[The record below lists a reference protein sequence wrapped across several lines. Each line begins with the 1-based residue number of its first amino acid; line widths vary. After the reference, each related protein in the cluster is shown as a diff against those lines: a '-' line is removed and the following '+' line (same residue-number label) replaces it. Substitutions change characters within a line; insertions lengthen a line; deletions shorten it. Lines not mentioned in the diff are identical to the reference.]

1 MKNQKSL
8 SSVSDEHLVDM
19 LDASILSY
27 NVYVLENTKVKQH
40 QLLEGFREEGI
51 MEKTFALY
59 EEKIKEI
66 NKMPSS
72 IEQEGLLLAETRS
85 FLIKLRENE
94 KYKKYF
100 DSIATNLM
108 DNYDATYRGE
118 EKSLDLNK
126 ITGQLVEKKTKIW
139 DLAKSDASILIDR
152 EVCLFLMKK
161 YRMRKDST
169 FFKYLEKSTDGKGEL
184 VYKNTLE
191 VEKDYESA
199 FKINEQKIML
209 VAKDRMQDMIPVT
222 SYHIG
227 RHNPSYVK
235 SNLGEWNHLYT
246 DEKGIFLVGNPRED
260 IGASF
265 SAFLRE
271 EKGETVLHIGFRGTD
286 TNAKDM
292 MDYVTKDYLNMER
305 QFNEI
310 EPIIKEIIEISKKQY
325 SQDKPFKIKL
335 SGHSLGGAMVEKFLE
350 KNKNTNEYIY
360 SGVAIAS
367 PGALNKAQGL
377 VNALDKIS
385 VKTEDHFPSLIASG
399 IKLINNGLVGTA
411 NVAIGLTSGA
421 IRTSKNVLNVI
432 GEKTRTK
439 SFTNLGIKAIE
450 FIFPYK
456 DADERL
462 INVNHKNDLVPQ
474 LGSLANRVQK
484 DEIQLYAINSEEAH
498 KNHKIYNYYNEIAQ
512 EVLKRP
518 QLTKELVDVFAV
530 EEAFKRTPY
539 ITASKHHEFL
549 QQTMQFIGAK
559 VKGIKKSLL
568 ENEDINPKQNLKI

>member
-8 SSVSDEHLVDM
+8 SSVSDEHLIDM

-40 QLLEGFREEGI
+40 QLLERFKEEVI
-51 MEKTFALY
+51 EKTFALY

-66 NKMPSS
+66 NKMPKS
-72 IEQEGLLLAETRS
+72 IEQEGLLLSETRN
-85 FLIKLRENE
+85 FLINLRGSEI
-94 KYKKYF
+94 YKKYF
-100 DSIATNLM
+100 DNVSSNLM
-108 DNYDATYRGE
+108 DNYDATYRSE
-118 EKSLDLNK
+118 EKNIDLNK
-126 ITGQLVEKKTKIW
+126 LTGQLVENKSKIW
-139 DLAKSDASILIDR
+139 DLAKSDASILMDR
-152 EVCLFLMKK
+152 EVFLFLMKK
-161 YRMRKDST
+161 YRMTQDST
-169 FFKYLEKSTDGKGEL
+169 FFKYLTKSADGEGEL
-184 VYKNTLE
+184 VYKNTLN
-191 VEKDYESA
+191 VEKDYENA

-209 VAKDRMQDMIPVT
+209 VAKDRMEDMIPVT

-227 RHNPSYVK
+227 RHNPSYIK
-235 SNLGEWNHLYT
+235 SNLGEWKYLYT
-246 DEKGIFLVGNPRED
+246 DEKGVFLVGNPRED
-260 IGASF
+260 IGSSF
-265 SAFLRE
+265 SALLRE

-292 MDYVTKDYLNMER
+292 IDYVKKDYLNMER

-310 EPIIKEIIEISKKQY
+310 EPIIKEIIEITKSQY
-325 SQDKPFKIKL
+325 SKDKPFRVKL
-335 SGHSLGGAMVEKFLE
+335 SGHSLGAAMVEKFLE
-350 KNKNTNEYIY
+350 KNKNTDDYIY

-377 VNALDKIS
+377 VNTLDKIS
-385 VKTEDHFPSLIASG
+385 IKTDEHFPSLIASG

-421 IRTSKNVLNVI
+421 IRASKSVLNVI
-432 GEKTRTK
+432 GEKTKTK
-439 SFTNLGIKAIE
+439 NFTNLGIKAIE

-456 DADERL
+456 EADERL

-484 DEIQLYAINSEEAH
+484 DEIQLQAINSDEAH
-498 KNHKIYNYYNEIAQ
+498 KNHKIYNYYSEIAQ

-518 QLTKELVDVFAV
+518 QLTKDLVDVFAV

>member
-8 SSVSDEHLVDM
+8 SSVSDEHLIDM

-40 QLLEGFREEGI
+40 QLLERFKEEVI
-51 MEKTFALY
+51 EKTFALY

-66 NKMPSS
+66 NKMPKS
-72 IEQEGLLLAETRS
+72 IEQEGLLLSETRN
-85 FLIKLRENE
+85 FLINLRGSEI
-94 KYKKYF
+94 YKKYF
-100 DSIATNLM
+100 DNVSSNLM
-108 DNYDATYRGE
+108 DNYDATYRSE
-118 EKSLDLNK
+118 EKNIDLNK
-126 ITGQLVEKKTKIW
+126 LTGQLVENKSKIW
-139 DLAKSDASILIDR
+139 DLAKSDASTLMDR
-152 EVCLFLMKK
+152 EVFLFLMKK
-161 YRMRKDST
+161 YRMKKDST
-169 FFKYLEKSTDGKGEL
+169 FFEYLAKSDNGEGEL
-184 VYKNTLE
+184 VYKNMLD
-191 VEKDYESA
+191 VEKDYENA

-209 VAKDRMQDMIPVT
+209 VAKDRMEDMIPVT

-227 RHNPSYVK
+227 RHNPSYIK
-235 SNLGEWNHLYT
+235 SNLGEWKYLYT
-246 DEKGIFLVGNPRED
+246 DEKGVFLVGNPRED
-260 IGASF
+260 IGSSF
-265 SAFLRE
+265 SALLRE

-292 MDYVTKDYLNMER
+292 IDYVKKDYLNMER

-310 EPIIKEIIEISKKQY
+310 EPIIKEIIEITKSQY
-325 SQDKPFKIKL
+325 SKDKPFRVKL
-335 SGHSLGGAMVEKFLE
+335 SGHSLGAAMVEKFLE
-350 KNKNTNEYIY
+350 KNKNTDEYIY

-385 VKTEDHFPSLIASG
+385 VKTDEHFPSLIASG

-421 IRTSKNVLNVI
+421 IRASKSVLNVI
-432 GEKTRTK
+432 GEKTKTK
-439 SFTNLGIKAIE
+439 NFTNLGIKAIE

-456 DADERL
+456 EADERL

-484 DEIQLYAINSEEAH
+484 DEIQLQAINSDEAH
-498 KNHKIYNYYNEIAQ
+498 KNHKIYNYYSEIAQ

-518 QLTKELVDVFAV
+518 QLTKDLVDVFAV

>member
-8 SSVSDEHLVDM
+8 SSVSDEHLIDM

-40 QLLEGFREEGI
+40 QLLERFKEEVI
-51 MEKTFALY
+51 EKTFALY

-66 NKMPSS
+66 NKMPKS
-72 IEQEGLLLAETRS
+72 IEQEGLLLSETRN
-85 FLIKLRENE
+85 FLINLRGSEI
-94 KYKKYF
+94 YKKYF
-100 DSIATNLM
+100 DNVSSNLM
-108 DNYDATYRGE
+108 DNYDATYRSE
-118 EKSLDLNK
+118 EKNIDLNK
-126 ITGQLVEKKTKIW
+126 LTDQLVENKSKIW
-139 DLAKSDASILIDR
+139 DLAKSDASTLMDR
-152 EVCLFLMKK
+152 EVFLFLMKK
-161 YRMRKDST
+161 YRMTKDST
-169 FFKYLEKSTDGKGEL
+169 FFEYLAKSDNGEGEL
-184 VYKNTLE
+184 VYKNMLD
-191 VEKDYESA
+191 VEKDYENA
-199 FKINEQKIML
+199 FKINEQKIIL
-209 VAKDRMQDMIPVT
+209 VAKDRMEDMIPVT

-227 RHNPSYVK
+227 RHNPSYIK
-235 SNLGEWNHLYT
+235 SNLGEWKYLYT
-246 DEKGIFLVGNPRED
+246 DEKGVFLVGNPRED
-260 IGASF
+260 IGSSF
-265 SAFLRE
+265 SALLRE

-292 MDYVTKDYLNMER
+292 IDYVKKDYLNMER

-310 EPIIKEIIEISKKQY
+310 EPIIKEIIEITKSKY
-325 SQDKPFKIKL
+325 SKDKPFRVKL
-335 SGHSLGGAMVEKFLE
+335 SGHSLGAAMVEKFLE
-350 KNKNTNEYIY
+350 KNKNTDEYIY

-385 VKTEDHFPSLIASG
+385 VKTDEHFPSLIASG

-421 IRTSKNVLNVI
+421 IRASKSVLNVI
-432 GEKTRTK
+432 GEKTKTK
-439 SFTNLGIKAIE
+439 NFTNLGIKAIE

-456 DADERL
+456 EADERL

-484 DEIQLYAINSEEAH
+484 DEIQLQAINSDEAH
-498 KNHKIYNYYNEIAQ
+498 KNHKIYNYYSEIAQ

-518 QLTKELVDVFAV
+518 QLTKDLVDVFAV

-549 QQTMQFIGAK
+549 QKTMQFIGAK

>member
-8 SSVSDEHLVDM
+8 SSVSDEHLIDM

-40 QLLEGFREEGI
+40 QLLERFKEEVI
-51 MEKTFALY
+51 EKTFALY

-66 NKMPSS
+66 NKMPKS
-72 IEQEGLLLAETRS
+72 IEQEGLLLSETRN
-85 FLIKLRENE
+85 FLINLRGSEI
-94 KYKKYF
+94 YKKYF
-100 DSIATNLM
+100 DNVSSNLM
-108 DNYDATYRGE
+108 DNYDATYRSE
-118 EKSLDLNK
+118 EKNIDLNK
-126 ITGQLVEKKTKIW
+126 LTGQLVENKSKIW
-139 DLAKSDASILIDR
+139 DLAKSDASTLMDR
-152 EVCLFLMKK
+152 EVFLFLMKK
-161 YRMRKDST
+161 YRMKKDST
-169 FFKYLEKSTDGKGEL
+169 FFEYLAKSDNGEGEL
-184 VYKNTLE
+184 VYKNMLD
-191 VEKDYESA
+191 VEKDYENA

-209 VAKDRMQDMIPVT
+209 VAKDRMKDMIPVT

-227 RHNPSYVK
+227 RHNPSYIK
-235 SNLGEWNHLYT
+235 SNLGEWKYLYT
-246 DEKGIFLVGNPRED
+246 DEKGVFLVGNPRED
-260 IGASF
+260 IGSSF
-265 SAFLRE
+265 SALLRE

-292 MDYVTKDYLNMER
+292 IDYVKKDYLNMER

-310 EPIIKEIIEISKKQY
+310 EPIIKEIIEITKSQY
-325 SQDKPFKIKL
+325 SKDKPFRVKL
-335 SGHSLGGAMVEKFLE
+335 SGHSLGAAMVEKFLE
-350 KNKNTNEYIY
+350 KNKNTDEYIY

-385 VKTEDHFPSLIASG
+385 VKTDEHFPSLIASG

-421 IRTSKNVLNVI
+421 IRASKSVLNVI
-432 GEKTRTK
+432 GEKTKTK
-439 SFTNLGIKAIE
+439 NFTNLGIKTIE

-456 DADERL
+456 EADERL

-484 DEIQLYAINSEEAH
+484 DEIQLQAINSDEAH
-498 KNHKIYNYYNEIAQ
+498 KNHKIYNYYSEIAQ

-518 QLTKELVDVFAV
+518 QLTKDLVDVFAV